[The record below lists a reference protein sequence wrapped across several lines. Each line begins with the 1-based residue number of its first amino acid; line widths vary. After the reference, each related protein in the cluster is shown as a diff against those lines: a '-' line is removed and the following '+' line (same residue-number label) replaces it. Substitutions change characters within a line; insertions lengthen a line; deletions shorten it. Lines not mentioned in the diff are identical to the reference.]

1 MLFNSVEFLVYFLPI
16 VWLGW
21 RLVSLTRNRGLAIGW
36 LSLSSLAFYA
46 YWNWHYAPLLVISLA
61 VNFAIGRSLQ
71 ARPRRWLLALGLI
84 WNLGFLGYFK
94 YFNFFI
100 ANVDALTALDWPLR
114 KIILP
119 LGISFFT
126 FQKIAFLVDAW
137 RGKLG
142 KIQFGDFALFVLF
155 FPQLI
160 AGPIVHHQDFIP
172 QLSEPAWLRFNP
184 QRFARGLILFSTGL
198 FCKTVIADTLAPI
211 ADSAFGLVGAEFNL
225 RLVEAWIG
233 VLAYG
238 LQLFYDFAGYSYMAL
253 GLALLFGLTLPVNF
267 FGPYASR
274 SIIEFWRR
282 WHITLSAFL
291 RDYVYIPLGGNR
303 HGFGKQIRN
312 LLITFLLAGI
322 WHGAGWT
329 FALWGLWHG
338 VALAINHLWRRAH
351 PRAEAR
357 EKTFSFGSLL
367 LTTLVV
373 QTGWVLFRAPNF
385 RVATDLAASLLG
397 LHGISVPIGLTR
409 WVDALAP
416 VVRPQGWFPNLY
428 VTPSRL
434 AVFFLSGAL
443 AVVGPTLLAWF
454 GCSNADVAAPPPI
467 VRDYLPAQA
476 TLPTWWQAAIAGGM
490 LALSVAALSRSA
502 PFLYFQF

>member
-1 MLFNSVEFLVYFLPI
+1 MLFNSIEFLGYFLPV
-16 VWLGW
+16 VWLVW
-21 RLVSLTRNRGLAIGW
+21 RLLSLTRNRELVIGW

-46 YWNWHYAPLLVISLA
+46 YWNWHYAPLLLLSLVVNYAAGCSLA
-61 VNFAIGRSLQ
+61 
-71 ARPRRWLLALGLI
+71 ARPRRWLLATGLV
-84 WNLGFLGYFK
+84 WNLGLLGYFK
-94 YFNFFI
+94 YFNFFVS
-100 ANVDALTALDWPLR
+100 NVDTLTGWNWPLR
-114 KIILP
+114 NIVLP

-137 RGKLG
+137 RR
-142 KIQFGDFALFVLF
+142 KIGQTRFGDFALFVLF

-160 AGPIVHHQDFIP
+160 AGPIVHHGDFIP
-172 QLSEPAWLRFNP
+172 QLSDPSWLRFNP
-184 QRFARGLILFSTGL
+184 QRFARGLILFSAGL

-211 ADSAFGLVGAEFNL
+211 ADSAFGLVNAEFNL
-225 RLVEAWIG
+225 RLFEAWVG

-291 RDYVYIPLGGNR
+291 RDYVYIPFGGNR
-303 HGFGKQIRN
+303 QGLSKQIRN
-312 LLITFLLAGI
+312 LLITFLLAGL
-322 WHGAGWT
+322 WHGAGCT
-329 FALWGLWHG
+329 FILWGLWHG
-338 VALAINHLWRRAH
+338 VALAINHFWRRAH
-351 PRAEAR
+351 PPAEGS
-357 EKTFSFGSLL
+357 EKSFSIGGLV
-367 LTTLVV
+367 LTTLAV
-373 QTGWVLFRAPNF
+373 QIGWVLFRAPNL
-385 RVATDLAASLLG
+385 RVVGELGGSLFG
-397 LHGISVPIGLTR
+397 LHGISVPVALTA

-434 AVFFLSGAL
+434 AVFFLS
-443 AVVGPTLLAWF
+443 AVFAIVGPTLLAWL
-454 GCSNADVAAPPPI
+454 GCSCADVAAPPPL
-467 VRDYLPAQA
+467 VRDSLSRA
-476 TLPTWWQAAIAGGM
+476 PTQPNWWQAAIAGGM
-490 LALSVAALSRSA
+490 LALSLAALSRSA